1 MSDGS
6 ILPQQV
12 SDAVSLYEQT
22 NILLLLQFLSEKLQE
37 FLLSVKL
44 SEINLI
50 NYFAIN

>member
-12 SDAVSLYEQT
+12 SDAVSLHEQAI
-22 NILLLLQFLSEKLQE
+22 ILLLLQFLSEELQE

-44 SEINLI
+44 SGVV
-50 NYFAIN
+50 YSSHAFV